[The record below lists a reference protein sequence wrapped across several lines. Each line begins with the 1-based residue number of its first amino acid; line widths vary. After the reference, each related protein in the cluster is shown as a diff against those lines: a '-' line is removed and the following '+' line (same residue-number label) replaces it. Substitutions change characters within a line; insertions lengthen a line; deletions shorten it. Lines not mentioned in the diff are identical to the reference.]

1 MDPRIE
7 PLLAAALAGD
17 VSRMTSILEAAP
29 ELVSERGLL
38 PGHTGLRT
46 ALHHA
51 VGGDSEEALA
61 VLLERGADPN
71 VRDEGDDAT
80 ALHFAAEKQ
89 HLGMIQ
95 RLIEHGADPVG
106 EGTWHELDVL
116 GWATCFGP
124 GRRDVVDYLLTHGA
138 RWSIF
143 SAVAMGEDAEVLRIV
158 RTSRAEL
165 RRRMDITNHRRTP
178 LHLAIVKQQPATALL
193 LVELGAELGATDAA
207 GLTPLAQA
215 AFMGQRDLADR
226 LLAAGSPL
234 DLPAAIALQRIDDLV
249 RLLASE
255 PGALAPGG
263 RWESLIVRAA
273 EVSPASIV
281 AALLALGASVDARD
295 RSDTAVDQTSGYTPL
310 HAAAFRGNADVITVL
325 LRSGADVAA
334 RESRYGATPGGW
346 ADYAGHPG
354 PRDQILEGSI
364 DLFDAVLFNLVGRIP
379 EIVARDPGA
388 LERRF
393 ADAVGTQPGT
403 ARWASRAAMTPL
415 ELARS
420 LEREPVVAALLRAGA
435 RT

>member
-1 MDPRIE
+1 M
-7 PLLAAALAGD
+7 
-17 VSRMTSILEAAP
+17 
-29 ELVSERGLL
+29 
-38 PGHTGLRT
+38 
-46 ALHHA
+46 HHA

-124 GRRDVVDYLLTHGA
+124 GRRDVVDYLLAHGA

-158 RTSRAEL
+158 RASRAEL
-165 RRRMDITNHRRTP
+165 RRRMDVTNHRRTP
-178 LHLAIVKQQPATALL
+178 LHLAVVKQHPATALL

-234 DLPAAIALQRIDDLV
+234 DVPAAIALQRIDDLA

-281 AALLALGASVDARD
+281 SALLSLGASVDARD

-325 LRSGADVAA
+325 LQHGADVAA
-334 RESRYGATPGGW
+334 RESRYGATPAGW
-346 ADYAGHPG
+346 A
-354 PRDQILEGSI
+354 RL
-364 DLFDAVLFNLVGRIP
+364 
-379 EIVARDPGA
+379 
-388 LERRF
+388 RR
-393 ADAVGTQPGT
+393 PPC
-403 ARWASRAAMTPL
+403 R
-415 ELARS
+415 ARS
-420 LEREPVVAALLRAGA
+420 DTGGLDRPV
-435 RT
+435 